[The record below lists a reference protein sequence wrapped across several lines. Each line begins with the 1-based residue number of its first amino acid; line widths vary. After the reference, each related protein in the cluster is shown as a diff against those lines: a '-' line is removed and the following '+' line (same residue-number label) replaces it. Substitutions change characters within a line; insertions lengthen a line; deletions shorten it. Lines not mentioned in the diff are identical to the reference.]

1 MRIVVA
7 EIVCYLFTRAVEAI
21 IVAGDFSGNKRTL
34 RAYVT
39 DLLEY
44 PRLLIARDVDFSPC
58 RLGGHHNEFLAEC
71 TQCPFGQACRWLD
84 KHRSP
89 AVDKASLNALIEA
102 LDSAVTY
109 LESTQHADK
118 SSESDTREW
127 IRQSRHFLR
136 SRHEQAQLR
145 E

>member
-1 MRIVVA
+1 VRIAVA
-7 EIVCYLFTRAVEAI
+7 EIVCYLFTRAVEAN
-21 IVAGDFSGNKRTL
+21 IVASDFSGNRRTL

-44 PRLLIARDVDFSPC
+44 PRLLIARDVDFSHC
-58 RLGGHHNEFLAEC
+58 QFGGHHNEFLAEC
-71 TQCPFGQACRWLD
+71 TQCPFGPACRWLD

-89 AVDKASLNALIEA
+89 AVDKASLSALVQA

-109 LESTQHADK
+109 LESTHHAGG
-118 SSESDTREW
+118 SSDSDTREW

-136 SRHEQAQLR
+136 SRHEQAQLG

>member
-1 MRIVVA
+1 VRIAVPDL
-7 EIVCYLFTRAVEAI
+7 VCYLFTRAVEAN
-21 IVAGDFSGNKRTL
+21 IVASDFSGNKRTL

-44 PRLLIARDVDFSPC
+44 PRLLIARDVDFSHC

-84 KHRSP
+84 KHQSP
-89 AVDKASLNALIEA
+89 AVDKASLSALVEA
-102 LDSAVTY
+102 LDSAVRY
-109 LESTQHADK
+109 LESMHHAGG
-118 SSESDTREW
+118 SSDSDTREW
-127 IRQSRHFLR
+127 IRESRRFLR
-136 SRHEQAQLR
+136 SLHEHAQLR